1 MIACMEMR
9 PQHPNPKPAWRRA
22 GGRITATVVARIRIY
37 VLRSWDSGLWGSGIR
52 ARVLPE
58 PKASTLGVILQIY
71 SYFACS
77 AGRHPESICTI
88 TGLTPPTF

>member
-1 MIACMEMR
+1 M
-9 PQHPNPKPAWRRA
+9 
-22 GGRITATVVARIRIY
+22 
-37 VLRSWDSGLWGSGIR
+37 LRSQDSALWESGIR

-71 SYFACS
+71 SYFAFS

-88 TGLTPPTF
+88 AGLTPPTFSEQSG